1 MRIVADSKILF
12 ARELFGHF
20 GTVEPVGTP
29 QLDRG
34 ALRTADAVL
43 VRSETPV
50 NAALL
55 DGTPV
60 RFVGTATI
68 GTDHVDLAYLASR
81 GIGFA
86 SAPGSNANSV
96 GEYLIAALLELER
109 RVRSPLAG
117 LALGVVGVGNV
128 GSIVA
133 RYAAA
138 LGMRVLLNDP
148 PRARAGHPGP
158 FLALDDLMGCDIVT
172 IHVPLTRTG
181 EDPTWHLFDAGRIGA
196 MKPGSVLINTARGPV
211 AETGALLAAV
221 KGGQLSAAV
230 LDVWEEEP
238 AIDAGML
245 ESAAIATPHIAGYSY
260 DGKLKASV
268 MLHDAL
274 CVFAGVRPPA
284 GAVLAEA
291 AESIPVRIPP
301 GLSGRDALR
310 LAVAAAYDIL
320 RDDGALRPTVRLSAA
335 ERGTH
340 FRRLRAEYPRRREFG
355 SHIVQSAEAGV
366 APVLRQLGFRV
377 AGGVDGRSGGSEER

>member
-20 GTVEPVGTP
+20 GSVEAVPTP
-29 QLDRG
+29 QLGRS
-34 ALRTADAVL
+34 ALSGADAVL

-68 GTDHVDLAYLASR
+68 GMDHVDLEYLAAK

-96 GEYLIAALLELER
+96 GEYLVAALLELER
-109 RVRSPLAG
+109 RLRRPLRG
-117 LALGVVGVGNV
+117 MSLGVVGVGNV

-133 RYAAA
+133 RYGAA

-148 PRARAGHPGP
+148 PRARAGHTGP
-158 FLALDDLMGCDIVT
+158 FLPLDDLMGCDVVT
-172 IHVPLTRTG
+172 IHVPLTRGG
-181 EDPTWHLFDAGRIGA
+181 EDPTWHLFDAKRIGA
-196 MKPGSVLINTARGPV
+196 MKPGSVLINTARGGV
-211 AETGALLAAV
+211 LETGALLAAV
-221 KGGQLSAAV
+221 KGAHLSAAL
-230 LDVWEEEP
+230 LDVWEGEP
-238 AIDAGML
+238 AIDAEML
-245 ESAAIATPHIAGYSY
+245 NSAAIATPHIAGYSY
-260 DGKLKASV
+260 DGKLKAGI

-274 CVFAGVRPPA
+274 CVFARVSPPA

-301 GLSGRDALR
+301 GLSGQEALR
-310 LAVAAAYDIL
+310 AAVAAAYDIM
-320 RDDGALRPTVRLSAA
+320 RDDGALRPAVRLSPA
-335 ERGTH
+335 ERGAH

-355 SHIVQSAEAGV
+355 SHVVQEAEQGAV
-366 APVLRQLGFRV
+366 EVLRQLGFRV
-377 AGGVDGRSGGSEER
+377 KREEGD